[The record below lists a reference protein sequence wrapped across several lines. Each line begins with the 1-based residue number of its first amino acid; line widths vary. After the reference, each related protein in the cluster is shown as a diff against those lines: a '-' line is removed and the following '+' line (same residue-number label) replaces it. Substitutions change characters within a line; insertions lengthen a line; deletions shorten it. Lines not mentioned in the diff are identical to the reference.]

1 MSPQNFSNHTRF
13 DKLYHFTIVPLVLVG
28 LIGSIVNFSTSSPDN
43 HYVSA
48 LLVLVFFLLF
58 LVAGLTRI
66 YSLKVQDRVIRAEE
80 NFRHFL
86 LTGKPLDA
94 NLHIRQIIALRFAS
108 DAEFPDLANRALAEN
123 LSAPQ
128 IKEAIKDWRGDHY
141 RV

>member
-28 LIGSIVNFSTSSPDN
+28 LIGSIVNFSNSSSDN

-48 LLVLVFFLLF
+48 LLILVFFLLF
-58 LVAGLTRI
+58 LVAGLARI

-80 NFRHFL
+80 NFRHFM
-86 LTGKPLDA
+86 LTGKPLDS

-108 DAEFPDLANRALAEN
+108 DAELPALANRALSEN
-123 LSAPQ
+123 LSARQ
-128 IKEAIKDWRGDHY
+128 IKEAINEWRGDYY

>member
-28 LIGSIVNFSTSSPDN
+28 LIGSMVNFAALRPET

-58 LVAGLTRI
+58 LVAGLSRI

-80 NFRHFL
+80 NFRHFM
-86 LTGKPLDA
+86 LTGKPLDT

-108 DAEFPDLANRALAEN
+108 DAEFPALAKRALSEN
-123 LSAPQ
+123 LSARQ
-128 IKEAIKDWRGDHY
+128 IKEAIKEWRGDYY

>member
-1 MSPQNFSNHTRF
+1 MSPQKFSNHTRY
-13 DKLYHFTIVPLVLVG
+13 DKLYHFTIVPLVLAG
-28 LIGSIVNFSTSSPDN
+28 LIGSIVNFAALRPET

-58 LVAGLTRI
+58 LLAGLARI

-80 NFRHFL
+80 NFRHFM
-86 LTGKPLDA
+86 LTGKPLNT

-108 DAEFPDLANRALAEN
+108 DAEFPALANRALSEN
-123 LSAPQ
+123 LSARQ
-128 IKEAIKDWRGDHY
+128 IKEAIKEWRGDYY

>member
-28 LIGSIVNFSTSSPDN
+28 LIGSIVNFSNSSSDN

-48 LLVLVFFLLF
+48 LLILVFFLLF
-58 LVAGLTRI
+58 LVAGLARI

-80 NFRHFL
+80 NFRHFM
-86 LTGKPLDA
+86 LTGKPLDS

-108 DAEFPDLANRALAEN
+108 DAELPALANRALSEN
-123 LSAPQ
+123 LSARQ
-128 IKEAIKDWRGDHY
+128 IKEAIKEWRGDYY

>member
-1 MSPQNFSNHTRF
+1 MSPQNFSNHTRY

-28 LIGSIVNFSTSSPDN
+28 LIGSIVNFSNSSSDN
-43 HYVSA
+43 SYVSA

-58 LVAGLTRI
+58 LVAGLARI

-86 LTGKPLDA
+86 LTGKPLDDK
-94 NLHIRQIIALRFAS
+94 LQIHQIIALRFAS
-108 DAEFPDLANRALAEN
+108 DAEFPALANRAVTDK
-123 LSAPQ
+123 LSSRQ

>member
-1 MSPQNFSNHTRF
+1 MSPQKFSNHTRY

-28 LIGSIVNFSTSSPDN
+28 RIGSIVNFAALRPET

-58 LVAGLTRI
+58 LLAGLARI

-80 NFRHFL
+80 NFRHFM
-86 LTGKPLDA
+86 LTGKPLNT

-108 DAEFPDLANRALAEN
+108 DAEFPALANRALSEN
-123 LSAPQ
+123 LSARQ
-128 IKEAIKDWRGDHY
+128 IKEAIKEWRGDYY